1 MNKKALVFAGM
12 GFELVGLILVGLYVG
27 QYLDEKFNLGGIGTA
42 GLAMLVLASW
52 LWHLVILLKRFM
64 QDGPEDAQQSDS
76 ENS

>member
-27 QYLDEKFNLGGIGTA
+27 QLLDEKFSLGGLGTA

-64 QDGPEDAQQSDS
+64 QDGSEDAPKSDS